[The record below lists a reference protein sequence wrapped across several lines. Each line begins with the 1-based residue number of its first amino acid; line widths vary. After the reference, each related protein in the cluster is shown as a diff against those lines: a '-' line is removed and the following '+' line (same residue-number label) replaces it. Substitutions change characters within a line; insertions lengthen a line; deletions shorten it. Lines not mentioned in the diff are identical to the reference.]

1 MSFQFVDHSVLAL
14 PIHEIDN
21 IQIHSKYKY
30 YGKESWKLGNSP
42 VTGIIESKDSEQTIN
57 GFKFSRLIRLSKPVI
72 EGDSG
77 ALVLSE
83 DGRAI
88 GLAIGR
94 YLNKKGVA
102 IYGFAIPI
110 QYILNNLE
118 VDLAIF

>member
-1 MSFQFVDHSVLAL
+1 MNVSKSLNCAFIVIYEGKQECPPASFSNWEL
-14 PIHEIDN
+14 
-21 IQIHSKYKY
+21 
-30 YGKESWKLGNSP
+30 
-42 VTGIIESKDSEQTIN
+42 TTC
-57 GFKFSRLIRLSKPVI
+57 
-72 EGDSG
+72 EGLYDYTCGGYSG